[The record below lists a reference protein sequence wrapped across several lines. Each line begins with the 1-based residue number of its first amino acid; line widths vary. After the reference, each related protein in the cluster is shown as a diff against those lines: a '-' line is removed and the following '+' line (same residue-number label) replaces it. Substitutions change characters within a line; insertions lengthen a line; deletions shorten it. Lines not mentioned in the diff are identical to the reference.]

1 MTASNVLRFPH
12 SALAVRDVGSVVGMF
27 TPLWHAA
34 RVLNTTAHSWWEGG
48 VPPARKRTERASDAV
63 AQMASS
69 VARHLK
75 PAAPHRPGWAAY

>member
-1 MTASNVLRFPH
+1 MTASNVLRLPF
-12 SALAVRDVGSVVGMF
+12 SAAAGRDARSVVGMH

-34 RVLNTTAHSWWEGG
+34 RVLNTTANSWWEGG

-69 VARHLK
+69 VVRHLK
-75 PAAPHRPGWAAY
+75 PVTAHR